1 MVDETLS
8 RLLATAFSTITL
20 LSVEQNELFPFLSST
35 LLAANSYYMFLSYLC
50 QLPQECTDQ
59 RVWFVKSVDD

>member
-20 LSVEQNELFPFLSST
+20 LEQNELFPFLSST
-35 LLAANSYYMFLSYLC
+35 LLAANAYYMFLSYLC
-50 QLPQECTDQ
+50 QLPQECTDP
-59 RVWFVKSVDD
+59 RVRFVKSVDD